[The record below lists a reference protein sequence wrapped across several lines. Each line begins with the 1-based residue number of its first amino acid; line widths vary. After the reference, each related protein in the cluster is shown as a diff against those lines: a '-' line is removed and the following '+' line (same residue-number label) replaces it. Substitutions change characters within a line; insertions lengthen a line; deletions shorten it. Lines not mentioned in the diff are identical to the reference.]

1 MTKERRK
8 RIADA
13 MEKISEAARILNAAL
28 AEERDLYDS
37 IVGTEKERSKTKW
50 NIDILGD
57 ACDVLDDQA
66 AELRQI
72 AR

>member
-28 AEERDLYDS
+28 AEEQDLYDS
-37 IVGTEKERSKTKW
+37 MVGTEKERSKTKR

-57 ACDVLDDQA
+57 ACDALDDQA

>member
-1 MTKERRK
+1 MNKERRK

-28 AEERDLYDS
+28 AEEQDLYDS
-37 IVGTEKERSKTKW
+37 MVGTEKELSKTKR

-57 ACDVLDDQA
+57 ACDILDDQA

>member
-1 MTKERRK
+1 MNKERRK

-13 MEKISEAARILNAAL
+13 MEKISEAARILSAAL
-28 AEERDLYDS
+28 AEEQDLYDS
-37 IVGTEKERSKTKW
+37 MVGTEKELSKTKR

-57 ACDVLDDQA
+57 ACDILDDQA

>member
-28 AEERDLYDS
+28 AEEQDLYDS
-37 IVGTEKERSKTKW
+37 MVGTEKELSKTKR

>member
-37 IVGTEKERSKTKW
+37 MVGTEKELSKTKR

>member
-13 MEKISEAARILNAAL
+13 MEKISEAARILSAAL
-28 AEERDLYDS
+28 AEEQDLYDS
-37 IVGTEKERSKTKW
+37 MVGTEKERSKTKR

-72 AR
+72 VR

>member
-1 MTKERRK
+1 MTRERRK

-28 AEERDLYDS
+28 AEEQDLYDS
-37 IVGTEKERSKTKW
+37 MVGTEKERSKTKR

-57 ACDVLDDQA
+57 ACDILDDQA

>member
-8 RIADA
+8 QITDA

-28 AEERDLYDS
+28 AEEQDLYDS
-37 IVGTEKERSKTKW
+37 MVGTEKERSKTKR

-72 AR
+72 VR

>member
-28 AEERDLYDS
+28 AEEQDLYDS
-37 IVGTEKERSKTKW
+37 MVGTEKELSKTKR

-66 AELRQI
+66 ADLRQI
-72 AR
+72 VR

>member
-13 MEKISEAARILNAAL
+13 MEKISEAARILSAAL
-28 AEERDLYDS
+28 AEEQDLYDS
-37 IVGTEKERSKTKW
+37 MVGTEKELSKTKR
-50 NIDILGD
+50 NIDIFGD
-57 ACDVLDDQA
+57 ACDILDDQA